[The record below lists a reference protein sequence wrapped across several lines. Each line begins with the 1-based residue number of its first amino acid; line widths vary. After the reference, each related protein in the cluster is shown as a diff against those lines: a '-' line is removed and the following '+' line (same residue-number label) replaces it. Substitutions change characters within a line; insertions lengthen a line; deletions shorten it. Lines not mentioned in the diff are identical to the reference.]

1 MSGRRWVSECL
12 PRREAMSN
20 TQRTLVL
27 AALIP
32 AMTSHASALELQ
44 SATLHDWQDYVRSAD
59 DRLQMRVANDQ
70 PFLWMSEAPERLQA
84 VAHGGILVQPMAER
98 GMVSIRGGL
107 IHHWVGAIFIP
118 HAKLGAVRSVKND
131 YDSYDD
137 IYKPA
142 VVESKS
148 LGSDGTHDH
157 FSMVWHRQVL
167 FVNAAVQSDY
177 SAYAVRVDSTR
188 EYSIA
193 DSTRIQQIENY
204 GRPDQ
209 RSLAPDTGSGFI
221 WRVHSIQ
228 RYEERTDGVY
238 LEIEALALTRDI
250 PKSMRW
256 LVSPVVNRLS
266 VESLTTT
273 LRQTRAAVEAC
284 QLKLAGGIRPAS
296 ETAPLQVVKTPG
308 RCQSR

>member
-1 MSGRRWVSECL
+1 
-12 PRREAMSN
+12 
-20 TQRTLVL
+20 
-27 AALIP
+27 
-32 AMTSHASALELQ
+32 MTSHALAVELQ

-59 DRLQMRVANDQ
+59 KHMQARIANDNA
-70 PFLWMSEAPERLQA
+70 FLWMSESAERLQA
-84 VAHGGILVQPMAER
+84 VAHGGIIVQPMAER

-107 IHHWVGAIFIP
+107 IHHWVGAVFIP
-118 HAKLGAVRSVKND
+118 HAKLAGVRSVTND

-142 VVESKS
+142 VVEAKS
-148 LGSDGTHDH
+148 LGSDGTHDE

-167 FVNAAVQSDY
+167 FVNAAVRSY
-177 SAYAVRVDSTR
+177 YTASEVRIDGTR

-193 DSTRIQQIENY
+193 DSTRIEQIENY

-209 RSLAPDTGSGFI
+209 SSLPPDTGSGFI

-228 RYEERTDGVY
+228 RYEERSDGVY

-250 PKSMRW
+250 PKSVRW
-256 LVSPVVNRLS
+256 MVSPVVNRLS
-266 VESLTTT
+266 VDSLTTT
-273 LRQTRAAVEAC
+273 LRQTRAAVQAC
-284 QLKLAGGIRPAS
+284 QLKLAAGIRPSS
-296 ETAPLQVVKTPG
+296 EKGPLQVSKTPG